1 MLHILIDAFGGFIT
15 FLLLTFLL
23 LFLLKRTYV
32 YYKVLSITEAANI
45 EDGLYLLVLLQDSS
59 FLMPYPS

>member
-1 MLHILIDAFGGFIT
+1 MLLVDLLL

-23 LFLLKRTYV
+23 LFLLKKTYV
-32 YYKVLSITEAANI
+32 YYKVLSITETANI